1 MNYVGATIGRPP
13 WRNPKNNICGQ
24 SRTPV
29 PTVKIEEYHCLSRK
43 YATFAVVGADVL
55 DRPHHK
61 IDRGCYGRPVVAPT
75 VVVSPININLS
86 FKKALKRAT
95 VIYYLCII

>member
-1 MNYVGATIGRPP
+1 MLNNVGATIGRPP
-13 WRNPKNNICGQ
+13 WRNRKNNICGQ

-43 YATFAVVGADVL
+43 FAAFAFVGADVL

-61 IDRGCYGRPVVAPT
+61 IDRGCYGRPMVAPT
-75 VVVSPININLS
+75 WFIHPYKHQFISLFFS
-86 FKKALKRAT
+86 ADRG
-95 VIYYLCII
+95 